1 MFLKKFQRQFTKL
14 QNMAEKF
21 RLEKDSLGAV
31 KVPSNAYYGAQT
43 QRAIDNFKIS
53 GQKTAIELIR
63 AYAIIKK
70 AAAIANT
77 ADKRLD
83 KKFSDAIVKAADEV
97 LKGDF
102 DDEFVLDIYQAEAGT
117 STNMNLNEVIANRAN
132 EILGE
137 KIGSYAQINPNDHVN
152 LSQSTNDTYPTAM
165 YICTYLLIRDELIPA
180 LTHLQKSLEKKA
192 DEFKNIVKSGRTHL
206 MDAVPI
212 PLGQEFSGY
221 ASTIEKHILII
232 KNSAE
237 NLLEIPIGGTALGTG
252 LNATQNY
259 TTIAVKEISKETKA
273 QFRSPKNFFSAMQN
287 CGAAV
292 QVSSSLKGVAIDL
305 IKIAT
310 DIRLMNSG
318 PVSGFGEITI
328 PALQPGSSIMPGK
341 VNPVIPGVVNMV
353 CFDIIGR
360 DTAITLAAQA
370 GQFELNVMMPSIA
383 ANLISSIKTL
393 STACTSFAEKCVKGI
408 KVNEKKCREY
418 LERNPII
425 VTALTPH
432 LGYEKAAE
440 VAKRAYNS
448 GKSIKEIELEMKLL
462 DKKSIEKILDYK
474 KLTQL

>member
-1 MFLKKFQRQFTKL
+1 M
-14 QNMAEKF
+14 KF
-21 RLEKDSLGAV
+21 RIEKDSLGEV
-31 KVPSNAYYGAQT
+31 KVPAEAYFGAQT

-70 AAAIANT
+70 SAAIAN
-77 ADKRLD
+77 APDKRLD
-83 KKFSDAIVKAADEV
+83 AKFSNAIVKAADEV
-97 LKGDF
+97 LKGNF
-102 DDEFVLDIYQAEAGT
+102 DGEFILDIYQAEAGT

-137 KIGSYAQINPNDHVN
+137 KLGSYKQINPNDHVN

-212 PLGQEFSGY
+212 TLGQEFSGY
-221 ASTIEKHILII
+221 STTIEKHISFI
-232 KNSAE
+232 KQTSE
-237 NLLEIPIGGTALGTG
+237 NLLEIPIGGTAVGTG

-259 TTIAVKEISKETKA
+259 ISLVVKEISKETKA

-292 QVSSSLKGVAIDL
+292 QVSSSLKGLAIDL
-305 IKIAT
+305 IKIAN

-318 PVSGFGEITI
+318 PVSGFSEITI

-341 VNPVIPGVVNMV
+341 INPVIPGVVNMV
-353 CFDIIGR
+353 CFDVIGK

-370 GQFELNVMMPSIA
+370 AQFELNVMMPSIA

-393 STACTSFAEKCVKGI
+393 SAACISFAEKCVKGI
-408 KVNEKKCREY
+408 KANEKKC
-418 LERNPII
+418 LENLEHNPII

-432 LGYEKAAE
+432 IGYAKAAE
-440 VAKRAYNS
+440 VAKKSYS
-448 GKSIKEIELEMKLL
+448 TGKSIKEIALEMKLL
-462 DKKSIEKILDYK
+462 DKKSLEKILDYK
-474 KLTQL
+474 KLTQLG